1 MRSKN
6 LNQEQQNA
14 VKKIKIG
21 NLKSFKTIL
30 LDGVT
35 GSGKTRVYT
44 KLFKKRQKKDFNVQ
58 FWFLK

>member
-1 MRSKN
+1 MRSKD

-35 GSGKTRVYT
+35 GSGKLVCIL
-44 KLFKKRQKKDFNVQ
+44 KLFKKH
-58 FWFLK
+58 